1 MSWVED
7 LFCPE
12 EHHRSASEERLYTP
26 LVHKDFAKAVEQSS
40 GVSAVGIAYP
50 DAYSAFGRGARVEGT
65 QVLAGHQP
73 LKLQAPASSSEMMY
87 QDEDSV

>member
-7 LFCPE
+7 LSCPE
-12 EHHRSASEERLYTP
+12 GHRRSASEEHLYT
-26 LVHKDFAKAVEQSS
+26 LRAYKGFAKAVEQGS

-50 DAYSAFGRGARVEGT
+50 DAYSAFGRAAHEEGT

-73 LKLQAPASSSEMMY
+73 LKPQAPASSLEMMY